1 VAVSTVGEV
10 GSTVV
15 EAAST
20 AEAVAFTAEAQAFTV
35 VEALEAPEEAEA
47 LVAFAA
53 DEVSAAFTTEALM
66 AFVVAEALAVFAA
79 TEISTTFV
87 ATAFSGASAVSRS
100 SLISDSASGPTGVG
114 TPMGTDMARGG
125 GLPPITLPTTTLTIL
140 TTLRLIA
147 IVIMIVVIVVIGTI
161 AAVRTIAIPTTGAM
175 TVPRTPL
182 NQAARTLP
190 QGLQILLSRRA
201 LLTGIM

>member
-1 VAVSTVGEV
+1 M
-10 GSTVV
+10 V

-79 TEISTTFV
+79 TETSTTFV

-100 SLISDSASGPTGVG
+100 SLISISDSASGPTGVG

-161 AAVRTIAIPTTGAM
+161 AAVRTIAIPTTGATM
-175 TVPRTPL
+175 VPRTPL